1 MSQIK
6 PGRRVR
12 SFRRAMFIL
21 IILTL
26 AVLGYLY
33 WQSQQEQLPVV
44 RVGTVATKDIS
55 SYLNVTA
62 TIKPGQ
68 VSQPVVSGQKVESVL
83 VKAGDQVRAGD
94 VLMTFDLA
102 ELEDQYKQAKELRT
116 TAESAVSQAQN
127 LVKKQA
133 SNAAS
138 QSAKLQKDIA
148 SLGTSINKITSSA
161 STLLSTLPVSMEI
174 TPDVE
179 AELKALIEAYDPNA
193 PDAQQQMAA
202 ILDKIRTGVKVSDN
216 PDYLAAKTALES
228 STANIGNLFSSITG
242 GLVNVAGSALGSS
255 ATSQASGLITQGQS
269 AVATATQAE
278 TLAKKAL
285 EQAKPDLRA
294 EFDGLVVS
302 VSAKPGDTLGG
313 SVSSSLGSSLGGAL
327 GSSLGGSIGGSSA
340 LAGSLS
346 SSSPVLVL
354 YDNVNPKAIFRANR
368 LDSSRLETGMDVT
381 YEQDGKSYFGKI
393 TYKAKVATSGSLSS
407 SGSSGSSSL
416 LGSGTDLSSIGEPML
431 DIEMSI
437 KGQDVA
443 DLIIGFTIDA
453 QIRTDRAT
461 QVPCVPAEALKRELG
476 QYFVFVLKSDNTLE
490 KRFIKPGIQSDVD
503 AQVLEGL
510 ADGERVVLN
519 PSNSLAAGTLVT
531 VRTGDDT

>member
-1 MSQIK
+1 
-6 PGRRVR
+6 
-12 SFRRAMFIL
+12 
-21 IILTL
+21 
-26 AVLGYLY
+26 
-33 WQSQQEQLPVV
+33 
-44 RVGTVATKDIS
+44 
-55 SYLNVTA
+55 
-62 TIKPGQ
+62 
-68 VSQPVVSGQKVESVL
+68 VL

-102 ELEDQYKQAKELRT
+102 ELEDQYQQAKDLRT
-116 TAESAVSQAQN
+116 TAESAVNQAQS

-133 SNAAS
+133 STAAS

-174 TPDVE
+174 TPEVE

-202 ILDKIRTGVKVSDN
+202 ILNKIRTGVKVSDN

-255 ATSQASGLITQGQS
+255 ATSQASSLITQGQS

-302 VSAKPGDTLGG
+302 VSVKPGDTLGG
-313 SVSSSLGSSLGGAL
+313 SISSSLGSSLGGAL
-327 GSSLGGSIGGSSA
+327 GSSLGSSSA

-354 YDNVNPKAIFRANR
+354 YDNVNPKAVFRANR
-368 LDSSRLETGMDVT
+368 IDSSRLETGMDVT

-407 SGSSGSSSL
+407 SASSGSSSL
-416 LGSGTDLSSIGEPML
+416 LGGSADLSSIGEPML

-453 QIRTDRAT
+453 QIRTDRAN

-476 QYFVFVLKSDNTLE
+476 QYFVFVLKPDNSLE
-490 KRFIKPGIQSDVD
+490 KRFIKPGIQSDID

-510 ADGERVVLN
+510 AEGERVVLN
-519 PSNSLAAGTLVT
+519 PSNSLAAGTLVN